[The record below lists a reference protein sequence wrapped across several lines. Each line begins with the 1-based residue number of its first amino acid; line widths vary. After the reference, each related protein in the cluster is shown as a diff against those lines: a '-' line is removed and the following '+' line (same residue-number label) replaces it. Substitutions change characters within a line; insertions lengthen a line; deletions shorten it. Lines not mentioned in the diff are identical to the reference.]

1 MNIIQVITLSEPIG
15 GAQMVLFNNTEGL
28 INNGHNVHVVT
39 GERGTLT
46 QRLEKL
52 NVKVTCIPSLKRE
65 ILPKNDFKC
74 YKAIGKLL
82 KQERPDI
89 VISHSSKAGILC
101 RLACYKLGIP
111 NIFTV
116 HGWSFTPGIKGV
128 KRYIYLGIEK
138 FMGRFTDH
146 LITVS
151 EFDYRLGKKN
161 HIVPESKIRVI
172 YNGSPDFL
180 EGKKTEPNDP
190 ISILMTARFSY
201 QKDHLTLFKAL
212 QSLKNES
219 IHVDLVGHG
228 DLFEEFVELSKQM
241 EIDHL
246 ITFHGESNDIPS
258 FLNKS
263 DIFVL
268 TSRFEGL
275 PLSICEAMSVGVPIV
290 ASDVGGVNEMV
301 KDGYNGYLIP
311 KEDHQY
317 LTGKLSSLIK
327 DRELI
332 KQLGKNSR
340 ETFLNT
346 FSTHQMATATE
357 KYIKDILQKKSA
369 QINHEKK

>member
-1 MNIIQVITLSEPIG
+1 MNIIQIITLSEPIG

-28 INNGHNVHVVT
+28 INKGHNVHIVT
-39 GERGTLT
+39 GKKGALT
-46 QRLEKL
+46 ERLEKL
-52 NVKVTCIPSLKRE
+52 NVKITCIPSLKRE
-65 ILPKNDFKC
+65 ISPKNDYLC
-74 YKAIGKLL
+74 YKNIKELL
-82 KQERPDI
+82 KQEHPDI

-101 RLACYKLGIP
+101 RLACHRLGIP

-116 HGWSFTPGIKGV
+116 HGWSFTPGIKGL

-151 EFDYRLGKKN
+151 EFDYVLGKKN
-161 HIVPESKIRVI
+161 NIVHESRMRTI

-180 EGKKTEPNDP
+180 KKSTGHAKEKALT
-190 ISILMTARFSY
+190 ILMTARFSF

-212 QSLKNES
+212 QSLKDKN
-219 IHVDLVGHG
+219 IKVDLVGHG
-228 DLFEEFVELSKQM
+228 DLYEEFVELSNEM
-241 EIDHL
+241 NINNL

-258 FLNKS
+258 FLNKA

-290 ASDVGGVNEMV
+290 ASDVGGVHEMV

-311 KEDHQY
+311 KENSDY
-317 LTGKLSSLIK
+317 LTVKLTDLIANDALRK
-327 DRELI
+327 EMG
-332 KQLGKNSR
+332 QNSR
-340 ETFLNT
+340 KTFLET
-346 FSTHQMATATE
+346 FSTDQMAAATE
-357 KYIKDILQKKSA
+357 KYIKDILQKKKA
-369 QINHEKK
+369 V